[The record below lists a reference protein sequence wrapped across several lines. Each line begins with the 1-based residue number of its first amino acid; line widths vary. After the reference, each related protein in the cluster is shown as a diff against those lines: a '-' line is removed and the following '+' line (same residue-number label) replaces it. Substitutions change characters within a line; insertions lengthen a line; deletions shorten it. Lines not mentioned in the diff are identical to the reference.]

1 MRDLIG
7 MDQREFNRQMGS
19 YLKDRKDEE
28 GFWARVKKKLP
39 SITVVDDEKEQE
51 PVPEEVPVEQVQ
63 AVMRGESLP
72 KQEEDEEGEEDSFEE
87 YEDIPEEGFFE
98 RLSKKLFGSY
108 EKSELLHD
116 EEDVDVAV
124 VTEYEP
130 KPQVDDDVKEMLRA
144 CVRWINRLPPEDI
157 QAIKREDEYRE
168 FKRLLDKYGLIK
180 K

>member
-1 MRDLIG
+1 MRDLIV

-19 YLKDRKDEE
+19 YLRDRKDEE

-39 SITVVDDEKEQE
+39 SVKVVDDEKE
-51 PVPEEVPVEQVQ
+51 PVQAPDEVPVEQVE

-72 KQEEDEEGEEDSFEE
+72 KQEPDEDDEGSFEE
-87 YEDIPEEGFFE
+87 YEDIPSEGFFE
-98 RLSKKLFGSY
+98 RLSKRLFGSF
-108 EKSELLHD
+108 EKSELLH
-116 EEDVDVAV
+116 EEEVDVAV
-124 VTEYEP
+124 VTEYQP
-130 KPQVDDDVKEMLRA
+130 KPEVDDDVKAMLRS